1 MQVLAE
7 SFWKRWKDKFL
18 QIPQIRRK
26 WKTEK
31 DNPHKRDVVLVK
43 KMDMKISDW
52 LTGLAEEAIL
62 SEDGKVRKI
71 RVNLIRRDVAEALLF
86 YSPKMESD

>member
-1 MQVLAE
+1 
-7 SFWKRWKDKFL
+7 
-18 QIPQIRRK
+18 
-26 WKTEK
+26 
-31 DNPHKRDVVLVK
+31 
-43 KMDMKISDW
+43 MDMKISDW